1 MVRQRQRWQQRT
13 ASAAAASGLLCFH
26 SPRWNFCLMNLR
38 GKNDQGPGGLTMLG
52 VVFRKKG
59 EESIVAHLPG
69 LTVFKSKLGCGLRNA
84 GCFLLIRGLL
94 TGSRGAA
101 PSWPHPSKSGGLV
114 LDTRERET
122 VGSMSWLMYH
132 NPLISFPEFC

>member
-1 MVRQRQRWQQRT
+1 MKRQRWRQQPA
-13 ASAAAASGLLCFH
+13 ASAAAVSGLLRFH

-38 GKNDQGPGGLTMLG
+38 GKNDQGPGGLTTLG

-59 EESIVAHLPG
+59 EKSIVAHLPG
-69 LTVFKSKLGCGLRNA
+69 LTVYKSKLGCGLRNV
-84 GCFLLIRGLL
+84 GCFLLIWGLL
-94 TGSRGAA
+94 TGSGPA
-101 PSWPHPSKSGGLV
+101 PSWSHPSKSGGLV

-132 NPLISFPEFC
+132 NPIIP